1 MRIHLIAVLVA
12 TLAHS
17 LSIPAWAQMP
27 PGVDFHGNALPAN
40 AMARIGSVAF
50 YHVDGDHIA
59 YSGNGKILASGGNKI
74 FLWDPETG
82 RELGQFEGLRLASGS
97 RGFALSSDATLLFAA
112 SAIYQTRTGKEQCK
126 LETAMGEVFHA
137 AFAPDGKLVAAGTRA
152 GHLGLWDTTTGK
164 QVHSLAQNG
173 NAVWTIAF
181 SPDGKVLFSGEN
193 WSKDLA
199 TRLWDVATGKEVKN
213 FPGQA
218 LMALSAD
225 GEVMATGG
233 EKRHSLNLIAW
244 RTGKTLVTIKE
255 FPGRRPNGGEE
266 AVQRD
271 LTSACFSPDGKVIAT
286 TCRFDAAIR
295 LWDAG
300 TGKEVRMI
308 PLVAYSYCVAFS
320 PNGKTLAV
328 GTPWGHDKLR
338 VRMFNPQ
345 SGEEQLLPEQMD
357 EVYEARFLPD
367 GKSLLTT
374 SADRK
379 LRLWQATGGKVTR
392 TVDLA
397 KRPRAIAP
405 DGSVVAVSGQPESSS
420 FPADKDRE
428 KTVDLC
434 EAATGKVM
442 HQLKHDNNV
451 VQVAWAADG
460 TAVAVA
466 TGRTFTD
473 RAEVYIWDTATG
485 KLRIRWAAAA
495 TKCMVFAPDGKM
507 LATGNE
513 DFTVELWQTSNGQI
527 LRTFGAPDAKQRRR
541 FARITG
547 IACSPDGK
555 RIAGACTSPE
565 NGITIWDTSSGREI
579 CRCTEKPTTDS
590 RGLGWV
596 QALVFS
602 ADGSTL
608 FSGSEARSIRV
619 WDTATGKER
628 TRLQGHRG
636 DIFALTLSA
645 DDTRLASA
653 SKDGTVLVWDLDSIG
668 GRKKG

>member
-1 MRIHLIAVLVA
+1 
-12 TLAHS
+12 
-17 LSIPAWAQMP
+17 MP
-27 PGVDFHGNALPAN
+27 RGVDFHGDALPAN
-40 AMARIGSVAF
+40 AIARIGSVAF
-50 YHVDGDHIA
+50 YQIDGDHIA
-59 YSGNGKILASGGNKI
+59 YSGNGKILASGGSKI

-82 RELGQFEGLRLASGS
+82 RELGQFEGFRLATAS
-97 RGFALSSDATLLFAA
+97 RGFALSSDGALLFAA
-112 SAIYQTRTGKEQCK
+112 STIYETRTGKEQCK
-126 LETAMGEVFHA
+126 LEKAMGEVFHA
-137 AFAPDGKLVAAGTRA
+137 AFSPAGKLAAAGTRA

-164 QVHSLAQNG
+164 EVHSLAQNG
-173 NAVWTIAF
+173 NPVWTIAF
-181 SPDGKVLFSGEN
+181 SPDGEVLFSGEN
-193 WSKDLA
+193 WSTDLA
-199 TRLWDVATGKEVKN
+199 TRLWDVATGKEFKH

-225 GEVMATGG
+225 GEVMATCG
-233 EKRHSLNLIAW
+233 EKRHSLNLVAW

-255 FPGRRPNGGEE
+255 FPGRGPNGVKEGI
-266 AVQRD
+266 QRD

-308 PLVAYSYCVAFS
+308 PLVANSYCVVFS
-320 PNGKTLAV
+320 PDGKTLAV
-328 GTPWGHDKLR
+328 GTPWGLDKLR
-338 VRMFNPQ
+338 IRMFNPQ
-345 SGEEQLLPEQMD
+345 TGEEQLLPEQMD

-374 SADRK
+374 SADKK
-379 LRLWQATGGKVTR
+379 LRLWQSTGGKVTR
-392 TVDLA
+392 TVDLG

-405 DGSVVAVSGQPESSS
+405 DGSLVAVSGQPESSS

-434 EAATGKVM
+434 DAATGKVM

-451 VQVAWAADG
+451 ERVAWAADG

-485 KLRIRWAAAA
+485 KLRKRWAAAA
-495 TKCMVFAPDGKM
+495 KWSMVFSPDGKT
-507 LATGNE
+507 LATGDE

-527 LRTFGAPDAKQRRR
+527 LRTFGTPVDPDANQGRR
-541 FARITG
+541 FARITS
-547 IACSPDGK
+547 IAFSPDGK
-555 RIAGACTSPE
+555 RIAGASMFQR
-565 NGITIWDTSSGREI
+565 NDITVWETSSGREV
-579 CRCTEKPTTDS
+579 CRCADKPDMNF

-596 QALVFS
+596 KALVFS

-619 WDTATGKER
+619 WDTATGKECA
-628 TRLQGHRG
+628 RLPGHRG
-636 DIFALTLSA
+636 DILSLTLSA
-645 DDTRLASA
+645 ENTRLASA
-653 SKDGTVLVWDLDSIG
+653 SKDGTVLIWDLNSIG
-668 GRKKG
+668 GTQKGKKGHP